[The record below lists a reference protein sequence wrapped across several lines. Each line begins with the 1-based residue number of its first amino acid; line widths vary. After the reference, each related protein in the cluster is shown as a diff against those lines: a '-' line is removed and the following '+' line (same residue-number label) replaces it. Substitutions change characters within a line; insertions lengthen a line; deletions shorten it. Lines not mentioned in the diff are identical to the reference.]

1 MLEKI
6 WYGNRLLAFPLL
18 PLSALF
24 GLVSGLRRVLYGTGL
39 KKVHRFP
46 APVIVVGN
54 LAVGGTG
61 KTPLVIWLCEHLR
74 SRGFRPGIVSRG
86 YGGSASHWP
95 QQVRADSDPVVVGDE
110 AVLLARRTGCPMCV
124 SPDRPAA
131 VEALLQHSNCDI
143 VVSDDGLQHLAMG
156 RDLEIVVVDGRRGLG
171 NGFLLPAGPLREPP
185 GRLRKADLVISS
197 ATRWEDVPVMHIVK
211 PRLVPLVESSVRP
224 RPLASFSGQR
234 VHAVAGIGN
243 PQRFFDLL
251 TDHGMEVIPH
261 VFPDHHAFRR
271 MDLWFEPDLPVVM
284 TEKDA
289 VKCRRYGKRNH
300 WVVQIDVQPEQ
311 AFIDGLDRLL
321 KELKIGQEAARHSG
335 VPPVQG
341 EADLQEGS
349 AGTHLQG

>member
-6 WYGNRLLAFPLL
+6 WYGNRLLALPLL

-24 GLVSGLRRVLYGTGL
+24 GLASGLRGLAYRAGL
-39 KKVHRFP
+39 KKVHHFD

-74 SRGFRPGIVSRG
+74 AQGFRPGIVSRG
-86 YGGSASHWP
+86 YGGNASHWP

-110 AVLLARRTGCPMCV
+110 AVLLAKRTGCPMCV

-131 VEALLQHSNCDI
+131 VEALLRYSDCDI
-143 VVSDDGLQHLAMG
+143 IVSDDGLQHLAMG

-185 GRLRKADLVISS
+185 ARLRKADLVIGSG
-197 ATRWEDVPVMHIVK
+197 ARWKDVPALHVVK
-211 PRLVPLVESSVRP
+211 PRLVPLVPDGENRS
-224 RPLASFSGQR
+224 RPLEAFSGRR

-251 TDHGMEVIPH
+251 TRHGIEAIPH

-300 WVVQIDVQPEQ
+300 WVVQIDVQPEP
-311 AFIDGLDRLL
+311 AFIDRLDQLL
-321 KELKIGQEAARHSG
+321 EELKIGQEAA
-335 VPPVQG
+335 
-341 EADLQEGS
+341 
-349 AGTHLQG
+349 